1 MKKINNIKFIGLY
14 IILLLTAG
22 ALQASNSPERI
33 VEEVTTQMLENLS
46 TNTQNYKENP
56 SELYQAVE
64 KIVFP
69 HFYLKKMTHYVLGEN
84 RKNASEEEIEAFGQE
99 FKLLL
104 LRSYASTL
112 LSYSNQKIEF
122 LEPKYSQKN
131 PHKAAVPTQILMSNG
146 SIIKVTY
153 FMEKKDDHWLVFEVN
168 VDGTG
173 LLKSFRS
180 DLSQELQ
187 KSGVNSVTKQLKLK
201 NEQINS

>member
-1 MKKINNIKFIGLY
+1 P
-14 IILLLTAG
+14 TSAWC
-22 ALQASNSPERI
+22 
-33 VEEVTTQMLENLS
+33 
-46 TNTQNYKENP
+46 
-56 SELYQAVE
+56 
-64 KIVFP
+64 
-69 HFYLKKMTHYVLGEN
+69 

>member
-84 RKNASEEEIEAFGQE
+84 
-99 FKLLL
+99 
-104 LRSYASTL
+104 
-112 LSYSNQKIEF
+112 
-122 LEPKYSQKN
+122 
-131 PHKAAVPTQILMSNG
+131 
-146 SIIKVTY
+146 
-153 FMEKKDDHWLVFEVN
+153 
-168 VDGTG
+168 
-173 LLKSFRS
+173 
-180 DLSQELQ
+180 
-187 KSGVNSVTKQLKLK
+187 
-201 NEQINS
+201 